1 MKKARRAQPAGRGVY
16 GCRGTIS
23 RVMSWVII
31 CLDLPLP
38 AGSSNQPVT
47 GRAALR
53 HVSVLLRMGFT
64 CARPVTVPAVV
75 SYTALPPLPTPS
87 LAARRFRRYS
97 HSASLHARTWLRHIL
112 SETLFTILMQASAR
126 DRASDT
132 AGLGV
137 GGIFLLHCPGSRLR
151 RPLAGILPCEA
162 RTFLTCS
169 FRLRASQPRSFVLLA
184 EGYYTGKTRKSQRE
198 AGWRRHRGG
207 RLGLD
212 GGNSLSGLAF
222 CRSVRPGR
230 RK

>member
-169 FRLRASQPRSFVLLA
+169 FREVQTANGLP
-184 EGYYTGKTRKSQRE
+184 QRFAAAITCPS
-198 AGWRRHRGG
+198 AGAIITEK
-207 RLGLD
+207 
-212 GGNSLSGLAF
+212 NILSNAPTFPHQGSYL
-222 CRSVRPGR
+222 
-230 RK
+230 